1 MTSWPEVAQPGSV
14 LDVADVAL
22 LRTHGETAGAVVLDR
37 VEAFLSRFVAYPSEA
52 ARVASVL
59 WAAHTHALDAFDH
72 TPRLAYLSPEPGSGK
87 TRALEVL
94 ELLTP
99 NAVHAVNATPAYL
112 FRKIADQDNRPTILF
127 DEADT
132 VFGPRSAKDN
142 EDLRG
147 VLNAGHARGAIAG
160 RCVVKGKTVETEDL
174 PAFAAVALAGLGDL
188 PDTVMTRA
196 VVVRMRRRAPHEQI
210 EPYRRRVHGAEGE
223 DLRALLAEWVGSVR
237 DQLEG
242 AWPDL
247 PPGIVDRA
255 ADVWEP
261 LLAVA
266 VAAGGAWPR
275 RASTAAVQMVTEAND
290 RPATLGVRL
299 LGDLRQVFDDHGADV
314 LPTEVILAALL
325 DLDESPWG
333 NLRGHPLDARGL
345 ARRLREYQRGDDNSE
360 PIKAVTIRV
369 GDKTPKG
376 YRREDLHDA
385 WTRYLPASASLRN
398 SATSATAATAEPDR
412 QATPAPPSPSKEAD
426 ASGAATCVLC
436 GNELLFIVEGRDTC
450 ARCEHNARV
459 AS

>member
-1 MTSWPEVAQPGSV
+1 MTTWPEVTQPGSV
-14 LDVADVAL
+14 ADVADVAL

-160 RCVVKGKTVETEDL
+160 RCVVKGKTVVTEDL

-196 VVVRMRRRAPHEQI
+196 VVVRMRRRAPDEQI

-223 DLRALLAEWVGSVR
+223 ELRDVLAEWVSSVR
-237 DQLEG
+237 DQLED

-275 RASTAAVQMVTEAND
+275 RASTTAVEMVTEAND

-299 LGDLRQVFDDHGADV
+299 LTDLHQVFTEQAEDA
-314 LPTEVILAALL
+314 LSTEVILGALIE
-325 DLDESPWG
+325 LDESPWG
-333 NLRGHPLDARGL
+333 NLRGHPLDPRGL
-345 ARRLREYQRGDDNSE
+345 ARRLREYG
-360 PIKAVTIRV
+360 IKPTTVRV
-369 GDKTPKG
+369 GDRTPKG

-398 SATSATAATAEPDR
+398 SATSATAATAEPDP
-412 QATPAPPSPSKEAD
+412 ATATAEPPPGAPDAGPADYGPCAGCSTPIVRYGERARGS
-426 ASGAATCVLC
+426 LC
-436 GNELLFIVEGRDTC
+436 DTC
-450 ARCEHNARV
+450 LAARQEVPA
-459 AS
+459 